1 MRAYEVVFIVD
12 PTLENDEAE
21 KILDRVVEVLSNQGA
36 SVTNVDRWGRRR
48 LAYEIAGHRD
58 GNYTVVSFQGPSHA
72 GAELE
77 RVLRITDGVIRH
89 LLVKQEDE

>member
-1 MRAYEVVFIVD
+1 MRSYEVVFIVD
-12 PTLENDEAE
+12 PTLENEEAE
-21 KILDRVVEVLSNQGA
+21 KILERVVQVLSEQGA
-36 SVTNVDRWGRRR
+36 SVANVDRWGRRR

-58 GNYTVVSFQGPSHA
+58 GNYTVISFQGPSQA